1 MFDPV
6 APAQIF
12 AGLDGLGT
20 ARDMIIAVIDR

>member
-12 AGLDGLGT
+12 AGLDAVGT
-20 ARDMIIAVIDR
+20 VRDVIIAIIDR